1 LLNLN
6 FKPMKK
12 SLITQSFFLA
22 LGEGAYIALVALF
35 MRNINKILG
44 QGPEILAM
52 AAFLILLVLSAALSG
67 ALILG
72 KPALL
77 YFDNKK
83 KEALKLFAMTL
94 GWMFVFLVIM
104 LSVLAIF

>member
-1 LLNLN
+1 MN
-6 FKPMKK
+6 MKK

-22 LGEGAYIALVALF
+22 LGEGAYIAFVALI
-35 MRNINKILG
+35 MRNVNTLLG

-52 AAFLILLVLSAALSG
+52 AAFLILFVLSAALSG

-77 YFDNKK
+77 YFENKR
-83 KEALKLFAMTL
+83 KEALELFCL
-94 GWMFVFLVIM
+94 ILSWLFIFLVV
-104 LSVLAIF
+104 LLLVLAIF